1 MSEAIIKDTEERI
14 EKSLNNLKDT
24 LQGMRAGRANPH
36 LLDKI
41 VVEYYGVET
50 PLNQMATVN
59 VPEARL
65 ITIQPFDP
73 STIKT
78 IEKAIIA
85 SDLGFNPSN
94 DGKIIRLQV
103 PQLTEERRKEL
114 VKITKKYGEEGKV
127 AIRNIRR
134 KAVSDLKELEKKSEI
149 SEDDLHAYEKDVQK
163 LTDEGTEKVD
173 LLLKE
178 KEAEILEV

>member
-14 EKSLNNLKDT
+14 EKSLNSLKDT

-41 VVEYYGVET
+41 LVEYYGVET

-73 STIKT
+73 STIKA
-78 IEKAIIA
+78 IEKAIMT

-94 DGKIIRLQV
+94 DGKIVRLQV
-103 PQLTEERRKEL
+103 PPLTEERRKEL
-114 VKITKKYGEEGKV
+114 VKVARKYGEEGKIS
-127 AIRNIRR
+127 IRNIRR
-134 KAVSDLKELEKKSEI
+134 KAVSDLKELEKNSEI
-149 SEDDLHAYEKDVQK
+149 SEDQLHSYEKDIQK
-163 LTDEGTEKVD
+163 LTDDGTDSVD